1 MSDPE
6 AIDRGPKLWTVT
18 CVGGWGTIRHQSR
31 KSVTGSMRL
40 GSGASASTPRA
51 FKPQHWQANVRLV
64 GVMPLLSSESG
75 VEGAWRRG
83 HLRPP
88 RESHMDGCLRC
99 A

>member
-1 MSDPE
+1 MRT
-6 AIDRGPKLWTVT
+6 ADRGPKLWTVT
-18 CVGGWGTIRHQSR
+18 CVGGLGNDPAPVPKTR
-31 KSVTGSMRL
+31 VTGSMRL

-64 GVMPLLSSESG
+64 GLMPLLSSESG
-75 VEGAWRRG
+75 VEVAWRRG
-83 HLRPP
+83 HLRPR